1 MHFPGTREEV
11 RRFGAKAKF
20 LRPVVPSTTDSRLFV
35 QVLKEDKMDRRF
47 QSSRE
52 GRFQRDGRGMLHDP
66 REETDPRA
74 RVGESFKEPGH
85 QTHREQWGVE
95 MVAEKGNKIGET
107 LLV

>member
-1 MHFPGTREEV
+1 
-11 RRFGAKAKF
+11 
-20 LRPVVPSTTDSRLFV
+20 
-35 QVLKEDKMDRRF
+35 
-47 QSSRE
+47 
-52 GRFQRDGRGMLHDP
+52 MLHDP

-95 MVAEKGNKIGET
+95 MVAEKGNKIEET